1 MLITSSGSYGGL
13 GVKVW
18 PLDPTMPKDTEV
30 QHSAAA
36 PHVFVDR
43 WDFAQPE
50 HKLYSSVVCNLQCTA
65 IQSMVPIPPAA
76 AASGKLV
83 RNQVCSCHCHRPTDL
98 GWLLRWGPAVCVYQ
112 ALWVTLVQF
121 QGWEPLLWLG
131 LHRNLSKI
139 CIKM

>member
-1 MLITSSGSYGGL
+1 M
-13 GVKVW
+13 KVW

-65 IQSMVPIPPAA
+65 IQSMVPIPAAA

-83 RNQVCSCHCHRPTDL
+83 RNQVCSCHCHRPTESGVVAEVGPCCLCFSSSL
-98 GWLLRWGPAVCVYQ
+98 GDSGQSSRLGTT
-112 ALWVTLVQF
+112 ALAWF
-121 QGWEPLLWLG
+121 A
-131 LHRNLSKI
+131 
-139 CIKM
+139 